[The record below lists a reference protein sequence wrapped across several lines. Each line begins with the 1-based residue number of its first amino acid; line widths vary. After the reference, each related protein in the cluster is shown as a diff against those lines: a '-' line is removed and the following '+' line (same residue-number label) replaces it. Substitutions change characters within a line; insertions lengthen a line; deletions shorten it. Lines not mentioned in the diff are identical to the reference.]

1 MCSVTGLS
9 RVVVELHFFMHLSPI
24 LFVGQ
29 QPTQILST
37 SERVLQEGI
46 SFFPGI
52 LFLSIHQYVS
62 KISPR

>member
-37 SERVLQEGI
+37 S
-46 SFFPGI
+46 
-52 LFLSIHQYVS
+52 
-62 KISPR
+62 